1 MFHLEITRFIP
12 KYNSVTKLKW
22 GRFGSTPG
30 HFITSQKFR
39 VEAILMINVSSD
51 NASGYQGTKKGTSIH
66 ISHAGLTLLSWE
78 SYKVTGRDKSGA
90 LD

>member
-1 MFHLEITRFIP
+1 
-12 KYNSVTKLKW
+12 
-22 GRFGSTPG
+22 
-30 HFITSQKFR
+30 
-39 VEAILMINVSSD
+39 MINVSSD